1 MKRQEQL
8 SCQHRGMRMEG
19 GGHPQMLFKRLV
31 LAQLRQPLR
40 WSTAGNLQDTPAPYK
55 TLAVLELLSEYTRR
69 NERHSSI
76 LLPA

>member
-19 GGHPQMLFKRLV
+19 GGQMLFKRLV
-31 LAQLRQPLR
+31 LAQLRQPLH
-40 WSTAGNLQDTPAPYK
+40 WSTAGNLQDTPARYK
-55 TLAVLELLSEYTRR
+55 TLTVLELLSENMRR
-69 NERHSSI
+69 NERHSST